1 MEAVAV
7 TTTSKLKKI
16 VLLHTA
22 LFCYGHL
29 PNTKVNKMLIVV
41 LRFFRLFTEIR
52 FFIINLEIFKTNVI
66 KNIKLWNNIITYV
79 KMM

>member
-1 MEAVAV
+1 MD
-7 TTTSKLKKI
+7 S
-16 VLLHTA
+16 
-22 LFCYGHL
+22 
-29 PNTKVNKMLIVV
+29 NTKVNKMLIVV

-66 KNIKLWNNIITYV
+66 KNIKLWNNIIAYE